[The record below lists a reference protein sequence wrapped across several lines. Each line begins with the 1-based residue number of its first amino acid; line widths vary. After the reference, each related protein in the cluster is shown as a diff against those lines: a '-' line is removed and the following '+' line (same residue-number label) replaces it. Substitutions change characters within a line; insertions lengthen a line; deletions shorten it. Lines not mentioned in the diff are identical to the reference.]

1 MRSVGR
7 RTLLTLL
14 VFAGVLTIGPFI
26 SPIPEVGVS
35 TVSEL
40 GTMEGATIGSHGGDA
55 ADIVGGELYDATGVP
70 EPAARSGHRLLVVA
84 LVTVVLGIALAAV
97 ARPVERGPVRLRR
110 PGVGFLP
117 DRRGP
122 PLFSV

>member
-1 MRSVGR
+1 MTSPR
-7 RTLLTLL
+7 RRMLLTILL
-14 VFAGVLTIGPFI
+14 FAGVLSIGPFI
-26 SPIPEVGVS
+26 SPIPEVDVV
-35 TVSEL
+35 TIAEFETSE
-40 GTMEGATIGSHGGDA
+40 AAAIGSHNGDA
-55 ADIVGGELYDATGVP
+55 ADILGGERYDATGVP
-70 EPAARSGHRLLVVA
+70 EPAARSGHRLLFVA

-110 PGVGFLP
+110 PAAGLLP